1 MSEER
6 LVEIETKVAFQEQ
19 SIRDLS
25 DVICEQREE
34 IERLGT
40 ICDSLVKRVR
50 ELSELIPG
58 TDTPADEKPPHY

>member
-34 IERLGT
+34 LERLAT
-40 ICDSLVKRVR
+40 ICDGLVKRVR
-50 ELSELIPG
+50 ELSALIPG
-58 TDTPADEKPPHY
+58 TDAPADEKPPHY